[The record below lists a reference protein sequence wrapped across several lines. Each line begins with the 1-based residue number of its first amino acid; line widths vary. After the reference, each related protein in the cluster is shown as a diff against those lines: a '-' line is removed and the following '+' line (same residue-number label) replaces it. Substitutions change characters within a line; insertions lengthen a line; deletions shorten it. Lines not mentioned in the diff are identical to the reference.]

1 MKFTLATLS
10 LFASTAQ
17 AWDVDYEGF
26 IHMKNTDGTVTGT
39 GTGDAIKNAD
49 GKMPVSLSKDWCFL
63 ESKCE
68 TFYSSSGESQSYFY
82 SNNVSSDWDV
92 FMSYTNTAVTGDPLC
107 TIDAAVGP
115 GSVDTKWLKCDYYAG
130 DFANNLIAEFDLPP
144 DIIASTCVSNPAC
157 VGE

>member
-1 MKFTLATLS
+1 MKFPFAIS

-26 IHMKNTDGTVTGT
+26 IHMKNTDGTVQFTT
-39 GTGDAIKNAD
+39 TDAIKNAD

-68 TFYSSSGESQSYFY
+68 TFYSSSGESETYFF
-82 SNNVSSDWDV
+82 SNFVSSDWDV

-115 GSVDTKWLKCDYYAG
+115 GSVDTKWLKCDYYG
-130 DFANNLIAEFDLPP
+130 SHFADNLIAEFDLPP

>member
-26 IHMKNTDGTVTGT
+26 IHMKNTDGTVQFTT
-39 GTGDAIKNAD
+39 TDAIKNAD

-68 TFYSSSGESQSYFY
+68 TFYSSSGESETYFF
-82 SNNVSSDWDV
+82 SNFVSSDWDV

-115 GSVDTKWLKCDYYAG
+115 GSVDTKWLKCDYYAT
-130 DFANNLIAEFDLPP
+130 FFESNLIAEFDLPP